1 MKSYQSNSKDKYYTM
16 EIKEQ
21 KASPFKILKM
31 VNGDDVLC
39 KVLKEFE
46 DALVIEMP
54 MSVMKHMVHH
64 GEDHVIEHTGLH
76 RWLNYTNEPSVVVY
90 KDRIL
95 SYGTLA
101 PEVVFYYKMF
111 CKKVLKDMNNE
122 KEPTSDDDMME
133 QIRLNLEK
141 VSKYMEEN
149 GLEYNHR
156 EDKEEEVS
164 PEIVNGPKRVL
175 H

>member
-1 MKSYQSNSKDKYYTM
+1 MKSSQSNSKDKYYTM
-16 EIKEQ
+16 ERKEQ
-21 KASPFKILKM
+21 VSPFKILKM

-39 KVLKEFE
+39 KVVKEYD

-54 MSVMKHMVHH
+54 MSVMKHMVHQ
-64 GEDHVIEHTGLH
+64 GEDHIIEHTGLH
-76 RWLNYTNEPSVVVY
+76 RWLNYTNDPSVVVY

-95 SYGTLA
+95 SYGSLA

-111 CKKVLKDMNNE
+111 CKKVRKEMNDGNQE
-122 KEPTSDDDMME
+122 NPSEDEMME
-133 QIRLNLEK
+133 QIRKNLEK
-141 VSKYMEEN
+141 VSKYMEDN

-156 EDKEEEVS
+156 DDTEEDQT
-164 PEIVNGPKRVL
+164 PTIVNGPKRVL